1 MASDSVNLVAQ
12 LGGELVT
19 YTPHGGVARTF
30 KAIVERRP
38 TQVQGG
44 AGGVQYGANT
54 LELQI
59 PRDATDGVLSIKER
73 FDKVQF
79 KKSLDDAAVTTFT
92 VTKISHEDAG
102 LTASDGGMFHVLVQ
116 A

>member
-1 MASDSVNLVAQ
+1 MASDSVNLIAQ

-19 YTPHGGVARTF
+19 YTPQGGVARQF
-30 KAIVERRP
+30 KALVERRP
-38 TQVQGG
+38 TQVQQANGFS
-44 AGGVQYGANT
+44 YGANT
-54 LELQI
+54 IELQI
-59 PRDATDGVLSIKER
+59 PRDATNGVLSIKER
-73 FDKVQF
+73 FDKVAF

-92 VTKISHEDAG
+92 VLKILKEDAG

>member
-19 YTPHGGVARTF
+19 YTPQGGAAKTF
-30 KAIVERRP
+30 MALVERRP
-38 TQVQGG
+38 TQVQQTGG
-44 AGGVQYGANT
+44 FSYGAT
-54 LELQI
+54 TIELQI

-73 FDKVQF
+73 FDKVAF
-79 KKSLDDAAVTTFT
+79 KKSLDDAAATTFT
-92 VTKISHEDAG
+92 VTKILQEDAG

>member
-1 MASDSVNLVAQ
+1 MASDSVAMIAA

-19 YTPHGGVARTF
+19 YTPQGGAARQF
-30 KAIVERRP
+30 KALVERRS
-38 TQVQGG
+38 TQVRQTGG
-44 AGGVQYGANT
+44 LSYGANT
-54 LELQI
+54 IELQM

-73 FDKVQF
+73 FDRVAF

-92 VTKISHEDAG
+92 VLKILKEDAG